1 MAPPAVAA
9 PPPTTSMVCARQGRL
24 RQRYE
29 GCYRLVSGCI
39 PYMLREEGGEE
50 SGCQDVLGR
59 LQVLMIS
66 TPKRGDLIFPKGGWE
81 DDESIDEA
89 ACREAFE
96 EAGVKGVISSII
108 YAHASCMTGGARG
121 LSAVTCLDFSLMPS
135 ECIGYGRMFMGCFH
149 ASHCGMWRAEW
160 SRLSGKQLRKVKC
173 SSSHRP
179 LIAIY
184 FF

>member
-1 MAPPAVAA
+1 MKESLNRSWICLFEVLVQLARRLFLWARREKMAPPAVAA
-9 PPPTTSMVCARQGRL
+9 PTTTAMVCARQGRL

-39 PYMLREEGGEE
+39 PYMLKEEDGE
-50 SGCQDVLGR
+50 SSCQDVLGR

-96 EAGVKGVISSII
+96 EAGVKGIISVGNS
-108 YAHASCMTGGARG
+108 AGRMDLQEQEQAEQLRPARG
-121 LSAVTCLDFSLMPS
+121 LQGLHVWTPGHGAAGDL
-135 ECIGYGRMFMGCFH
+135 
-149 ASHCGMWRAEW
+149 A
-160 SRLSGKQLRKVKC
+160 
-173 SSSHRP
+173 
-179 LIAIY
+179 
-184 FF
+184 